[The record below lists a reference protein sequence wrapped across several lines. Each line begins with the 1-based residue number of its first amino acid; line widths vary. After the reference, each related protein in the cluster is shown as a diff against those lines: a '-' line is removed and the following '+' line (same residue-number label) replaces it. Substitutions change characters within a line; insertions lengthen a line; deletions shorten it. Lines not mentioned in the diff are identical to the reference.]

1 MKQVKIEN
9 LAKNQISG
17 ITVMLPEDGTT
28 YKENFFEWSAS
39 VLTSVFNTNEVTGG
53 ILKAWHHTPTFNE
66 IETHVDK
73 EMFYFI
79 SGTAIMLFVDVAG
92 GKPVMA
98 SVQMAR
104 ILPGTQIIIDA
115 GKGHFVAVAEGS
127 EPICAVVV
135 APKMDAPRMPL
146 SEMVSGV

>member
-1 MKQVKIEN
+1 MKQVRIEN
-9 LAKNQISG
+9 LTTKLVSG
-17 ITVMLPEDGTT
+17 IAVMLPEDGTT
-28 YKENFFEWSAS
+28 YKESFFEWSAS

-79 SGTAIMLFVDVAG
+79 SGTALMLFVDLAE

-98 SVQMAR
+98 SAQMAR
-104 ILPGTQIIIDA
+104 ILPGTQMIIDA

-127 EPICAVVV
+127 DPICAVVV
-135 APKMDAPRMPL
+135 APKMDAPRMSL
-146 SEMVSGV
+146 DETITGV

>member
-1 MKQVKIEN
+1 MQQVMIKN
-9 LAKNQISG
+9 LTKKLISG

-28 YKENFFEWSAS
+28 YKESFFEWSAS

-53 ILKAWHHTPTFNE
+53 VLQAWHHTPTFNE

-79 SGTAIMLFVDVAG
+79 SGTAIMLFIDVAD

-98 SVQMAR
+98 SAQMAR

-127 EPICAVVV
+127 DPICAVVV
-135 APKMDAPRMPL
+135 APRMDAPRML
-146 SEMVSGV
+146 LLETVTGI

>member
-1 MKQVKIEN
+1 MKQVSIEN
-9 LAKNQISG
+9 LTKNLVSG
-17 ITVMLPEDGTT
+17 VAVMLPEDGTT
-28 YKENFFEWSAS
+28 YKESFFEWGAS
-39 VLTSVFNTNEVTGG
+39 VLTAIFNTNEVTGG
-53 ILKAWHHTPTFNE
+53 VLKAWHHIPTFSE

-79 SGTAIMLFVDVAG
+79 SGTAVMLFVDVADG
-92 GKPVMA
+92 MPVMA

-127 EPICAVVV
+127 EPVCAVVV
-135 APKMDAPRMPL
+135 APRMDAPRMMLP
-146 SEMVSGV
+146 EGVAGI